1 MGRRRAKRGVW
12 GRVAW
17 ATMALGVVCDV
28 VLWGL
33 WAPVGTWLAVAI
45 IAFSFAVLLGKSVW
59 TSTLLGAGFGAVLAG
74 CVGLVA
80 AFGWAGGVLVLM
92 VAGTSPLVQMMLR
105 TGLWGPAAGQAA
117 TVSAVD
123 ALDALDGP
131 GSFDASGAVPQ
142 GGAASLRAL
151 VPLAGMPSAEGVP
164 DLDDH
169 ALCEAWRRSYVR
181 LEAARA
187 AAARLAVVGL
197 RQVYL
202 DELVRRHPAEVRRW
216 LESGARAAGN
226 PLPFLERPVRRPQGT
241 AEDGQQPHSG
251 GSEAA

>member
-12 GRVAW
+12 ERVAW
-17 ATMALGVVCDV
+17 GTMALGVVCDV
-28 VLWGL
+28 VVWGF

-45 IAFSFAVLLGKSVW
+45 IAFSFAVLVGKSLW

-92 VAGTSPLVQMMLR
+92 VAGTSPLVQMMFR
-105 TGLWGPAAGQAA
+105 TGIWNPAAGGAA
-117 TVSAVD
+117 TVD
-123 ALDALDGP
+123 ALAAMDALDGP
-131 GSFDASGAVPQ
+131 GVLDEPDAAQ
-142 GGAASLRAL
+142 GGAGSLRAL
-151 VPLAGMPSAEGVP
+151 VPMAGMPGADGVP
-164 DLDDH
+164 ALDDH

-181 LEAARA
+181 LEASRA
-187 AAARLAVVGL
+187 AATRLAVVGL
-197 RQVYL
+197 RQLYL

-241 AEDGQQPHSG
+241 PEDGQQPRSG